1 MTTGTPREDES
12 RELHA
17 ALVGV
22 PITEPDAEI
31 LVKVEHALAT
41 VPTPDDWNPDSIAAT
56 G

>member
-1 MTTGTPREDES
+1 MRRTPASEVPA
-12 RELHA
+12 ELI
-17 ALVGV
+17 GV

-41 VPTPDDWNPDSIAAT
+41 VPALEDWDPGRIAAT

>member
-1 MTTGTPREDES
+1 MTTGMPREDES

-41 VPTPDDWNPDSIAAT
+41 VPAAEDWDPGRAVAT